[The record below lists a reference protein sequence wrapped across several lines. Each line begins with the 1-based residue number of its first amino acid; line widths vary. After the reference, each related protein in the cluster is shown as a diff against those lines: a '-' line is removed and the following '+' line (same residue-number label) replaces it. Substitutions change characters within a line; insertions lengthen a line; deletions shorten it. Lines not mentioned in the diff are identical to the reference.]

1 MTTRNATT
9 AFATFN
15 GAGARAFL
23 YERAAQKLT
32 PLAGF
37 PMEGDHKPEFRD
49 GRGRMFKSFSV
60 RRSAAEP
67 PTDPEKELERQFVG
81 TVASQLNALKDRGVF
96 EQLIVAA
103 TPRALGFWRDI
114 APKALAALV
123 RTELAADHVNSDDKT
138 LLKTV
143 EDALWK

>member
-23 YERAAQKLT
+23 YERGAKKLT
-32 PLAGF
+32 PLGGF
-37 PMEGDHKPEFRD
+37 PMEGAHKPEFD
-49 GRGRMFKSFSV
+49 AGRGRVFKSFSS

-67 PTDPEKELERQFVG
+67 PTDPEKELERQFVVA
-81 TVASQLNALKDRGVF
+81 VASRLETLRNQTAF
-96 EQLIVAA
+96 EQLIVGA
-103 TPRALGFWRDI
+103 TPRALGFWREVV
-114 APKALAALV
+114 PKALAAVV
-123 RTELAADHVNSDDKT
+123 RAELAADYVNSDDKT
-138 LLKTV
+138 ILKTV